1 LVLGGVVE
9 GKDAFGSV
17 GVCDEACRLN
27 GSRYESTIGSLCGWH
42 DHSPP
47 PRSVGKNLTRW
58 WFEFKERL
66 HVLGLS
72 LATGQIIGPHATLTV
87 RFVVQLLWL
96 MLHQNNDIRGEELNT
111 CHIFDVQCSF
121 SSITK

>member
-1 LVLGGVVE
+1 MPSGRLVFATRRVDLMAAGMRAPLALCADGM
-9 GKDAFGSV
+9 
-17 GVCDEACRLN
+17 
-27 GSRYESTIGSLCGWH
+27 TIL
-42 DHSPP
+42 PP
-47 PRSVGKNLTRW
+47 HEVWEKNLTRW